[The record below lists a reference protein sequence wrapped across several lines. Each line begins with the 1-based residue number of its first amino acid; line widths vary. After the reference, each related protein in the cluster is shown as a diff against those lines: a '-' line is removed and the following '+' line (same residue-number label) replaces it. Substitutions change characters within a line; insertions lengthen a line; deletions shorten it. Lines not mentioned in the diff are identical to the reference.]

1 MGDQWLGTSG
11 GARLRGHAVFLKCS
25 KSSLTWYAIRVLLW
39 WPLPETSSFTSLTL
53 PTSTLTLV
61 IPVNHKWPRLTATQ
75 TIKRRN
81 IPLDTNCFANK
92 SFTYIFQIKQF
103 YMTLINKKTKINNNL
118 WSINQPSLRFAYSGK
133 SLRITF
139 HDFEKGNSK
148 NSPVVVFFLN
158 PSCVPP
164 LHVFYLFIFP
174 IFGRNI
180 EWKYLSVM
188 IWSNEPRDGYA
199 FSIFC
204 EFDTMKCCQRL
215 AIWNYFHGPTWNGSW
230 IAHKIVIMGYLC
242 LWQWYQDQV

>member
-1 MGDQWLGTSG
+1 MTTVNRYSNDQKKKYPV
-11 GARLRGHAVFLKCS
+11 RYK
-25 KSSLTWYAIRVLLW
+25 LLCKQISY
-39 WPLPETSSFTSLTL
+39 TFSD
-53 PTSTLTLV
+53 
-61 IPVNHKWPRLTATQ
+61 K
-75 TIKRRN
+75 TI
-81 IPLDTNCFANK
+81 LYDTINK
-92 SFTYIFQIKQF
+92 Q
-103 YMTLINKKTKINNNL
+103 KKTKINNNL

-139 HDFEKGNSK
+139 NDFEKWNST
-148 NSPVVVFFLN
+148 NSPLVVLFLN

-188 IWSNEPRDGYA
+188 IWSNEPWDRYA

-215 AIWNYFHGPTWNGSW
+215 AIGNYFHGPTWNSSW
-230 IAHKIVIMGYLC
+230 IGHEMVIMVIRSYLC
-242 LWQWYQDQV
+242 LWQ